1 MSRVE
6 DEVCEMIQQRAKIGL
21 NKYGVTMEREDLT
34 HDEWLEHLQHEL
46 MDAIVY
52 IQRLRTR
59 EESIVQKLQR
69 LINEPEQVEL
79 SMEEEVHSQMK
90 IAKMID
96 EEHPDLLKD
105 DAEQVDMSMDRALRC
120 DDPEQ
125 LSLNAVS
132 ANWKRKKEDRLAIF
146 RGLMLDGKLYRHML
160 WHIIDREMEEKGSS
174 QTYVLKSDL
183 LNAYPKSKAQA
194 YQHFNSV
201 EEHFDTHKEGSK
213 VYVRLKEDLVDTL
226 AAHRKR
232 LPEEAK
238 EEEQPLRGRFIE
250 QVEQVDTLSAYRKRL
265 SDEAKES
272 IAKKKAEGKVFTGEV
287 FGWDRQG
294 DDMVPNWREQDIID
308 YMRFRHYEQ
317 NWSGNKIAK
326 HFNTLELKG
335 KKGGAWTSSMVLR
348 TCRYEFHANRRKFNP
363 PIWWGR
369 EAYHDA
375 IEFKEEV

>member
-213 VYVRLKEDLVDTL
+213 VYVRLKEYWDGPI
-226 AAHRKR
+226 K
-232 LPEEAK
+232 EA
-238 EEEQPLRGRFIE
+238 
-250 QVEQVDTLSAYRKRL
+250 VA
-265 SDEAKES
+265 
-272 IAKKKAEGKVFTGEV
+272 
-287 FGWDRQG
+287 
-294 DDMVPNWREQDIID
+294 
-308 YMRFRHYEQ
+308 
-317 NWSGNKIAK
+317 
-326 HFNTLELKG
+326 
-335 KKGGAWTSSMVLR
+335 
-348 TCRYEFHANRRKFNP
+348 
-363 PIWWGR
+363 
-369 EAYHDA
+369 
-375 IEFKEEV
+375 